1 MWTKE
6 LRGKD
11 RDIKVCTKGKIRFRV
26 ILLFE
31 VGGSLTRVLKGR
43 GSAKEGERQGFIA
56 MKSAV
61 MGTNQ
66 RFHSR
71 F

>member
-1 MWTKE
+1 M
-6 LRGKD
+6 
-11 RDIKVCTKGKIRFRV
+11 KVCTKGKDKIPDDANFSSR
-26 ILLFE
+26 

-43 GSAKEGERQGFIA
+43 GFAKEVEGKSFIA

-66 RFHSR
+66 RFRCH